1 MTTPTS
7 DLVIPELLQGQWTTA
22 LICTYGADLTFF
34 ETRLLGQL
42 AQIPLRIVLADDVH
56 LAETLAE
63 SARTGQRHRFAN
75 RSYVAA
81 PVRHPRAAHGKLIAL
96 LGPTNG
102 LLVVG
107 SGNLGYEGYA
117 APGELWHIYAYS
129 DEQPQNMQEFAA
141 ARSHI
146 DGLASRGLLDPPVV
160 ELLRTVWG
168 QAPWLAPEPTPPT
181 AVRSN
186 LDRPLID
193 QLRDAVTDPVD
204 ELIAHAPFHDAD
216 CAALQELIR
225 GFQPKR
231 TRLLL
236 TDATS
241 ADPAAIQRVMQAAPQ
256 PVLER
261 VHVKDEPGAYIHAKW
276 VHLIHSSS
284 ETLLTGSA
292 NLSRTA
298 LLHSADNGNVEIGI
312 ISVGGRGSFEPLYA
326 HLDRSRIDDPASLKI
341 AYQSSAPEKPVE
353 EAHRVIMWSR
363 LDGQSLTLVFNHPLT
378 DDVDIEVQDHTS
390 TALTWN
396 SKSLDGVHVRLVLTK
411 DSADRLAEG
420 GRVQV
425 RLDGEGNQFSH
436 SWPYH
441 LEHLRGRLDKA
452 GQRNHLAQMA
462 DLPEQDTELYELLQ
476 ELDATLIIDRASVWR
491 IAKRNEPVKVETNEG
506 SEPTIKLE
514 DLDWTRVRRD
524 HRYGAYFGGGLAPG
538 VAATDIQVI
547 LAAITGRLGDIGVV
561 DPSTPQDD
569 EAELAKEGDNTS
581 SDVEEDD
588 QEDELEDE
596 LTRRRLPISTRTRM
610 AFDRFSRRYSE
621 ALEDTAFIEELG
633 PIPAAT
639 NAIIFNHLLARLQ
652 ARNAISPAVATSARL
667 ATWAFL
673 WGSASHPGIT
683 AAADDDAAEVIQQI
697 LRDANARVATAR
709 GLAAI
714 AEGAVAEGQ
723 VPKLRDLAR
732 RLLVDD
738 DFGMDRDLLE
748 DAAGNPTLAR
758 GILDSLSRIA
768 APGTPVEILDVV
780 VADQGIARRTVHW
793 RHETV
798 RRAGAKYDSTTF
810 VISEAVER
818 LTPGL
823 AVELLS
829 QVAVA
834 ACFAGHPSSYCR
846 IRFEGNGRSVAYWD
860 GDAQY
865 GVVMVDGDVKDL
877 AALDIPWPSWLRKVR
892 HMHAELAQ
900 RSPVANLA

>member
-42 AQIPLRIVLADDVH
+42 AQIPLRIVLADDVR
-56 LAETLAE
+56 LAKTLAE

-129 DEQPQNMQEFAA
+129 DEQPHNLQEFAA

-160 ELLRTVWG
+160 ELLRTAWG

-186 LDRPLID
+186 LDGPLID

-225 GFQPKR
+225 RFQPKR

-241 ADPAAIQRVMQAAPQ
+241 ADPAAIQRVMEAAPQ
-256 PVLER
+256 PVFER
-261 VHVKDEPGAYIHAKW
+261 VQVKDEPSAYIHAKW
-276 VHLIHSSS
+276 VHLIHNSS

-312 ISVGGRGSFEPLYA
+312 ISVGARGSFDPLYA

-341 AYQSSAPEKPVE
+341 AYQSSAPDEPVE
-353 EAHRVIMWSR
+353 EAHPVVMWSR
-363 LDGQSLTLVFNHPLT
+363 LDGQALTLVFNHPLT

-396 SKSLDGVHVRLVLTK
+396 SKSLDGAQVRLVLTK

-420 GRVQV
+420 GRIQV
-425 RLDGEGNQFSH
+425 RLDGEGNRFSH

-452 GQRNHLAQMA
+452 GQRNHLAHIA
-462 DLPEQDTELYELLQ
+462 DLPEQDTELYELLR

-491 IAKRNEPVKVETNEG
+491 IAKSNEPVKVETNEAC
-506 SEPTIKLE
+506 ERTINLE

-524 HRYGAYFGGGLAPG
+524 HRYRAYFGGGLAPG
-538 VAATDIQVI
+538 VAPTDIQVI
-547 LAAITGRLGDIGVV
+547 LAAIAGRLGDIGVV
-561 DPSTPQDD
+561 DPSAPQDD
-569 EAELAKEGDNTS
+569 DAELAKEGDNKS
-581 SDVEEDD
+581 SDVEDDD
-588 QEDELEDE
+588 QEDEL
-596 LTRRRLPISTRTRM
+596 LRRRLPISTRTRM

-621 ALEDTAFIEELG
+621 ALDDTAFIEELG

-652 ARNAISPAVATSARL
+652 ARNAISPDVATSARL
-667 ATWAFL
+667 ATWTFL
-673 WGSASHPGIT
+673 WGGASHPGIT
-683 AAADDDAAEVIQQI
+683 AAADDDAAEVIRQI
-697 LRDANARVATAR
+697 LRDADARVATAR
-709 GLAAI
+709 GLAAV
-714 AEGAVAEGQ
+714 AEGAVAEGE

-732 RLLVDD
+732 RLLLDD
-738 DFGMDRDLLE
+738 DFGMDPDLLE

-758 GILDSLSRIA
+758 GILNSLSRIA
-768 APGTPVEILDVV
+768 APETPVEILDVV

-798 RRAGAKYDSTTF
+798 RRAGANYDSVTF
-810 VISEAVER
+810 VISEALER
-818 LTPGL
+818 LTPEV
-823 AVELLS
+823 AIELLGR
-829 QVAVA
+829 VAVA
-834 ACFAGHPSSYCR
+834 AFFGGHPSSYRR
-846 IRFEGNGRSVAYWD
+846 IRFEGNGRSVAFWD

-877 AALDIPWPSWLRKVR
+877 AALDIPWPSWLRKVELMR
-892 HMHAELAQ
+892 AELAQ